1 MNEHVNVGAYKRV
14 RGGFRRF
21 VETELG
27 EEQFCGSC
35 QESWPFDAEFFLVKA
50 SRISY
55 ECKACIK
62 ERRTLLLEAESLAR
76 QVKDAT
82 SGKQRPLE
90 TLNDGE

>member
-1 MNEHVNVGAYKRV
+1 MNEHVNASGYKRV

-50 SRISY
+50 LRISY

-62 ERRTLLLEAESLAR
+62 ERRTLQLAAELLAR
-76 QVKDAT
+76 QVSRAT
-82 SGKQRPLE
+82 AGK
-90 TLNDGE
+90 